1 MSLYYVR
8 SVKILPI
15 FKIFP
20 IIFLILGFIIGL
32 FVLLPS
38 TSTVNLTGFGVR
50 FMSWCIFGA
59 LYTTIMTICTVII
72 AWFYNLISSKLGESI
87 IISIEHKE

>member
-1 MSLYYVR
+1 
-8 SVKILPI
+8 
-15 FKIFP
+15 
-20 IIFLILGFIIGL
+20 
-32 FVLLPS
+32 
-38 TSTVNLTGFGVR
+38 LTGFGVR